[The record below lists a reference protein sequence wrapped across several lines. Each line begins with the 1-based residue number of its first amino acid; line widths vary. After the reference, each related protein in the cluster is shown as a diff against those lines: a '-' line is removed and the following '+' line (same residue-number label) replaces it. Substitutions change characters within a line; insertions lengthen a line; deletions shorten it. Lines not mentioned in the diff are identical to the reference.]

1 MNSSRLCE
9 TFSMQSLDVLI
20 PCKTLHMEDY
30 NVHNLTSNFC
40 SMPAGGHVTSVTKA
54 LVGKILTY
62 WQYPSFHFVFLT
74 GSKYSIQK
82 SINWLWD

>member
-1 MNSSRLCE
+1 
-9 TFSMQSLDVLI
+9 
-20 PCKTLHMEDY
+20 MEDY

-54 LVGKILTY
+54 LVSKILTY

-74 GSKYSIQK
+74 GRK
-82 SINWLWD
+82 